1 MNWKKLNLFFFVVLC
16 FSLNLQAQKADE
28 ELAAQYLG
36 SKEYEKA
43 ADKYEHLLNGNPKSM
58 YFYDNLLKSYLGLN
72 DFGSAQKLVKKQIRK
87 FEGNY
92 YYLVDEGY
100 LLKLQNQNEKANQTY
115 QKLVNDISP
124 IEAKVYELAKAFE
137 KRKELDMAIETYLKA
152 RKQYKNEL
160 LFSGELGGL
169 YQDKG
174 KTKEMIDEYLNVL
187 LLDETMQVEVQGQFQ
202 NTLSNSSEF
211 DLLKLALNKKSK
223 QYPEK
228 AIFQEMSIWMYVQKS
243 DYEMASL
250 YAKNLDR
257 KNKEDGR
264 RLIELGFL
272 ASSNENWDAAISI
285 YKQVQ
290 LLGKEKPYY
299 TYAKNSEL
307 ESRSKKLL
315 SGNYPQ
321 IDLQVIE
328 QEYVTLL
335 QEFGSNAATA
345 NTLRN
350 LAHLRAFYMNKYADA
365 VLDYE
370 SLISMPRVDRNL
382 QAQAKLE
389 LGDLYI
395 LKGEVWDAML
405 VFGQVDK
412 DFLEEPIGQEAKYRN
427 ARLSYYMGEFDW
439 AKAQLDV
446 LKTATTQLIANNA
459 LELSLLIQDNT
470 IDSTELEPL
479 KLFASADLNL
489 VQNNLDKALQLLDSL
504 KLSYPKTGLN
514 DDILCKKAEIA
525 VKRKNFNEA
534 ANYFKQVVS
543 EYGSDI
549 LGDNALYQL
558 ARLQQFQLNQKDA
571 ALISY
576 EQFISQYPGSFFLN
590 DCRKQYRI
598 LRGDQLN

>member
-1 MNWKKLNLFFFVVLC
+1 MNWKTLKFLLLITL
-16 FSLNLQAQKADE
+16 SLNLKAQKANE

-43 ADKYEHLLNGNPKSM
+43 ADAYERLLNSNPKSM

-87 FEGNY
+87 FDGNY

-100 LLKLQNQNEKANQTY
+100 LFKLQNQNEKANQTY
-115 QKLVNDISP
+115 QKLINDLVAV
-124 IEAKVYELAKAFE
+124 EAKVFELAKAFE
-137 KRKELDMAIETYLKA
+137 KRREGDMAIETYLKS
-152 RKQYKNEL
+152 RKQFKNDL
-160 LFSGELGGL
+160 LFSGELAGL

-174 KTKEMIDEYLNVL
+174 KTKEMIEEYLNVL
-187 LLDETMQVEVQGQFQ
+187 ILDESMQAEVQGQFQ
-202 NTLSNSSEF
+202 NSLNNAAEF
-211 DLLKLALNKKSK
+211 DMLKLALNKRSK
-223 QYPEK
+223 QFPEK
-228 AIFQEMSIWMYVQKS
+228 AIFQEMLIWMYVQKA
-243 DYEMASL
+243 DYEMAAM
-250 YAKNLDR
+250 YAKSLDR

-315 SGNYPQ
+315 SGNYNQ
-321 IDLQVIE
+321 IDLQLIE
-328 QEYVTLL
+328 QEYLALL

-345 NTLRN
+345 NTLKN
-350 LAHLRAFYMNKYADA
+350 LAQLRAFYMNKYEEA
-365 VLDYE
+365 VGDYE
-370 SLISMPRVDRNL
+370 SLIAMPRVDRYL

-412 DFLEEPIGQEAKYRN
+412 DFLEEPIGQEAKFRN

-470 IDSTELEPL
+470 IDSNELEPL

-489 VQNNLDKALQLLDSL
+489 VQNNLDKSVQLLDSL
-504 KLSYPKTGLN
+504 KLNYPKTGLN
-514 DDILCKKAEIA
+514 DDIIFKRAEIA
-525 VKRKNFNEA
+525 LKRRNYGEA
-534 ANYFKQVVS
+534 SVYFKQVVTD
-543 EYGSDI
+543 YGTDI

-571 ALISY
+571 ALLSY
-576 EQFISQYPGSFFLN
+576 EQFIAQYPGSFFLN